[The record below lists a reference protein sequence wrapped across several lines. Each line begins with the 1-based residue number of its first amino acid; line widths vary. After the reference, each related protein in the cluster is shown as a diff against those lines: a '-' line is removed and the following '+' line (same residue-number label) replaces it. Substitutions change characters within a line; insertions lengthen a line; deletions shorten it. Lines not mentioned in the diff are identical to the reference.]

1 VIEKQSKGAI
11 GMARK
16 RTVKD
21 GPKRGKLTKSQIKR
35 AVEKVVYSRR
45 DAEKSEAGRTL
56 QEKSSGGNYQ
66 ETEEN

>member
-1 VIEKQSKGAI
+1 
-11 GMARK
+11 MARK

-21 GPKRGKLTKSQIKR
+21 GPKRGKLSKSQIKR

-45 DAEKSEAGRTL
+45 DAEKPEAARTL

>member
-1 VIEKQSKGAI
+1 
-11 GMARK
+11 MARK

-21 GPKRGKLTKSQIKR
+21 GPKRGKLSKSQIKR

-45 DAEKSEAGRTL
+45 DAEKSEAGGTL
-56 QEKSSGGNYQ
+56 KEKSSGGNYQ

>member
-1 VIEKQSKGAI
+1 
-11 GMARK
+11 MAGE

-21 GPKRGKLTKSQIKR
+21 GPTRGKLIKNQIKR
-35 AVEKVVYSRR
+35 VVEKVVYSRR

-56 QEKSSGGNYQ
+56 QEESSGGNYT